1 MLLEHTLADDKVS
14 LMPPALWDLLMM
26 THGGSLRSPAE
37 FRTWLTDL
45 GFLDITVIRT
55 QENNEYDIIYAKK
68 PEHSQNKKSK
78 K

>member
-14 LMPPALWDLLMM
+14 LMSPAMWDLLMM
-26 THGGSLRSPAE
+26 THGGRLRSPAE
-37 FRTWLTDL
+37 FRAWLTDL